1 MNTKNKTQNFE
12 RGAVIL
18 LVSAIVGITNVIP
31 FFGPFIGAIPSAFI
45 IFISEPTKMFWF
57 IIIGG
62 MLLPIITFVPVGAT
76 AFLIQL
82 FKNRIAG
89 FIFGIIV
96 SIWLLV
102 TTIEFWCYLNQFDLS
117 GGEWFMAITIT
128 LTMAC
133 DIISSFAVPFG
144 VFEK

>member
-1 MNTKNKTQNFE
+1 MNDSIFTT
-12 RGAVIL
+12 
-18 LVSAIVGITNVIP
+18 IVKS
-31 FFGPFIGAIPSAFI
+31 IGATIGACILGI
-45 IFISEPTKMFWF
+45 IFEFLLLMVFAWLMDFGMFWF
-57 IIIGG
+57 IIIGA

-102 TTIEFWCYLNQFDLS
+102 TTIEFWSYLNQFDLS

>member
-1 MNTKNKTQNFE
+1 MFNSKYTMNDSIFTT
-12 RGAVIL
+12 
-18 LVSAIVGITNVIP
+18 IVKS
-31 FFGPFIGAIPSAFI
+31 IGATIGACVLGI
-45 IFISEPTKMFWF
+45 IFEFLLLMVFAWLMDFGMFWF
-57 IIIGG
+57 IIIGA

-128 LTMAC
+128 ITMIY
-133 DIISSFAVPFG
+133 DIIASFAVSFAK
-144 VFEK
+144 EE

>member
-1 MNTKNKTQNFE
+1 MFNSKYTMNDSIFTT
-12 RGAVIL
+12 
-18 LVSAIVGITNVIP
+18 IVKS
-31 FFGPFIGAIPSAFI
+31 IGATIGACILGI
-45 IFISEPTKMFWF
+45 IFEFLLLMVFAWLMDFGMFWF
-57 IIIGG
+57 IIIGA

-128 LTMAC
+128 ITMIY
-133 DIISSFAVPFG
+133 DIIASFAVSFAK
-144 VFEK
+144 EE

>member
-1 MNTKNKTQNFE
+1 MNDSIFTT
-12 RGAVIL
+12 
-18 LVSAIVGITNVIP
+18 IVKS
-31 FFGPFIGAIPSAFI
+31 IGATIGACILGI
-45 IFISEPTKMFWF
+45 IFEFLLLMVFAWLMDFGMFWF
-57 IIIGG
+57 IIIGA

>member
-1 MNTKNKTQNFE
+1 MNDSIFTT
-12 RGAVIL
+12 
-18 LVSAIVGITNVIP
+18 IVKS
-31 FFGPFIGAIPSAFI
+31 IGATFGACILGI
-45 IFISEPTKMFWF
+45 IFEFLLLMVFAWLMDFGMFWF
-57 IIIGG
+57 IIIGA

-89 FIFGIIV
+89 IIFGIIV

-133 DIISSFAVPFG
+133 DIIRSFAVPFG

>member
-1 MNTKNKTQNFE
+1 MFNSKYTMNDSIFTT
-12 RGAVIL
+12 
-18 LVSAIVGITNVIP
+18 IVKS
-31 FFGPFIGAIPSAFI
+31 IGATIGACILGI
-45 IFISEPTKMFWF
+45 IFEFLLLMVFAWLMDFGMFWF
-57 IIIGG
+57 IIIGA

>member
-1 MNTKNKTQNFE
+1 MFNSKYTMNDSIFTT
-12 RGAVIL
+12 
-18 LVSAIVGITNVIP
+18 IVKS
-31 FFGPFIGAIPSAFI
+31 IGATIGACILGI
-45 IFISEPTKMFWF
+45 IFEFLLLMVFAWLMDFGMFWF
-57 IIIGG
+57 IIIGA

-102 TTIEFWCYLNQFDLS
+102 TTIEFWSYLNQFDLS

>member
-1 MNTKNKTQNFE
+1 MNDSIFTT
-12 RGAVIL
+12 
-18 LVSAIVGITNVIP
+18 IVKS
-31 FFGPFIGAIPSAFI
+31 IGATIGACILGI
-45 IFISEPTKMFWF
+45 IFEFLLLMVFAWLMDFGMFWF
-57 IIIGG
+57 IIIGA

-128 LTMAC
+128 ITMIY
-133 DIISSFAVPFG
+133 DIIASFAVSFAK
-144 VFEK
+144 EE

>member
-1 MNTKNKTQNFE
+1 MNDSIFTT
-12 RGAVIL
+12 
-18 LVSAIVGITNVIP
+18 IVKS
-31 FFGPFIGAIPSAFI
+31 IGATIGACILGI
-45 IFISEPTKMFWF
+45 IFEFLLLMVFAWLMDFGMFWF
-57 IIIGG
+57 IIIGA

-76 AFLIQL
+76 AFLVQL